1 MHRYKCSN
9 CREYFK
15 SETETK
21 ACLFCKS
28 PLILELASI
37 EYEDNFGNIL

>member
-1 MHRYKCSN
+1 MHRYACNN

-21 ACLFCKS
+21 LCPYCSS
-28 PLILELASI
+28 PRILELASI